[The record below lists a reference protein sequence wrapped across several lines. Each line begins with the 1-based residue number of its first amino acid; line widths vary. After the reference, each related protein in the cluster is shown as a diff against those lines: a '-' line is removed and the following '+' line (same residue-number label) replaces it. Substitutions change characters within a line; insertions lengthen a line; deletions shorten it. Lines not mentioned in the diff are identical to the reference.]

1 MLSQKQKE
9 VIRLLEFDPTVTDV
23 YFGGSAGCFSA
34 ETLVQ
39 TSTGSKQI
47 SQINIGDFAYCL
59 LDGRIILKQIIN
71 VYAYGGNVHKHKMI
85 IFTTE
90 KNIIRCTYDH
100 KFYFNGNWQPAY
112 QLAGRVMGVG
122 GEHIKQIC
130 NQHTRATDDN
140 RTLWFKKTR
149 NNETSSRRKRVFEN
163 RNNFKRK
170 ISNCKNTSFGGQSI
184 YSKLTKEANSKPH
197 QRNKNGQY
205 IAELGMEHRTRK
217 RTSCIQER
225 VYKKTNLHKL
235 CKGRRYWNVNTDR
248 GKSKENKIEIYS
260 KSLHQRNA
268 RPRIWS
274 FSCNDKRH
282 CATKELEA
290 RQIEISDI
298 IKIEISNSSETV
310 YDLTVQD
317 AHNYI
322 ITDQNFIVHNSG
334 KSVLGSIWQHGRRI
348 TMPESRGS
356 IGRDTLINIKKTTL
370 ETFFSV
376 WKKYFESNPLGV
388 TMRMDGQKNTIN
400 YSNGSQIYLLGL
412 EHNSSDPDAHFLG
425 SLEITDSFIDEANGC
440 SEKYVNILRSRIRH
454 NLPNG
459 KAAMLLTGNPG
470 YDWTRNRFFKDK
482 AGNPVLLKEHERVV
496 RALLTDNPDLEF
508 QETYRKQL
516 LTLPAYDRDRLLYG
530 DWDAVKSAD
539 NPFLHAFDET
549 RHVAQIEYNPNLP
562 IIVSIDFNI
571 NPFCALF
578 GQVSGRSSWIYDEVA
593 IQKGDLFKMADAIK
607 ARIPDNKKGLLKIT
621 GDKLGGNGQIAL
633 RDHFSNYKQLQ
644 QLIGLSESQFYLPA
658 NPTHESSRTDCNMAL
673 IQKDVKISNRCIN
686 LIADCKL
693 VEVNNEGAIVK
704 KNRDKMEQRSD
715 FLDCFRYFINT
726 FVK

>member
-1 MLSQKQKE
+1 MLSQKQKQ
-9 VIRLLEFDPTVTDV
+9 VIKLLEFDPNVTDV

-47 SQINIGDFAYCL
+47 SQINIGEFAYCL
-59 LDGRIILKQIIN
+59 FDGQIKLKPIVN
-71 VYAYGGNVHKHKMI
+71 VLAYGGNTHKHKMI

-112 QLAGRVMGVG
+112 ELAGRVMGLG
-122 GEHIKQIC
+122 GEHFRQIC
-130 NQHTRATDDN
+130 NQHTWEADDN
-140 RTLWFKKTR
+140 RALWFKKAR
-149 NNETSSRRKRVFEN
+149 CNEATSRRKRLFKN
-163 RNNFKRK
+163 CNNFKRK
-170 ISNCKNTSFGGQSI
+170 ISDSKNTSFGGQSI
-184 YSKLTKEANSKPH
+184 YSKHIEQANSKPY

-205 IAELGMEHRTRK
+205 IAELGMEHGTRK
-217 RTSCIQER
+217 RTSRIQKR
-225 VYKKTNLHKL
+225 VYKKANLHKL
-235 CKGRRYWNVNTDR
+235 CKRRRYWNINTNR
-248 GKSKENKIEIYS
+248 GKSKTNTFEIHS

-268 RPRIWS
+268 WPRVRG
-274 FSCNDKRH
+274 FGHNDKGY
-282 CATKELEA
+282 CVTKELEA
-290 RQIEISDI
+290 RQIEVSDV
-298 IKIEISNSSETV
+298 IKIEISNSAETV

-440 SEKYVNILRSRIRH
+440 SEKYVNILRSRIRY

-482 AGNPVLLKEHERVV
+482 AGNEVILKDHERVV
-496 RALLTDNPDLEF
+496 RALLTDNPDLQF

-539 NPFLHAFDET
+539 NPFLHSFDES
-549 RHVAQIEYNPNLP
+549 RHVAQIDYNPNLP

-571 NPFCALF
+571 NPFCAIF
-578 GQVSGRSSWIYDEVA
+578 GQVSGRSSWIYDEVS
-593 IQKGDLFKMADAIK
+593 IQKGDLFKMADAIR
-607 ARIPDNKKGLLKIT
+607 ARIPEGKKGLLKIT
-621 GDKLGGNGQIAL
+621 GDKLGGNGQISL

-644 QLIGLSESQFYLPA
+644 SLLGLNEAQFLLPA

-673 IQKDVKISNRCIN
+673 IQKDVKISHRCIN

-693 VEVNNEGAIVK
+693 VEVNNEGQIVK